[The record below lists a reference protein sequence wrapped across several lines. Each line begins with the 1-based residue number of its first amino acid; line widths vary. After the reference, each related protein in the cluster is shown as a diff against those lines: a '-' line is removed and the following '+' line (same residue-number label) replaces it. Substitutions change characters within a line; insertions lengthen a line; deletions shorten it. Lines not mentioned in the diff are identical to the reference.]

1 MQPAGTSLLSLSQ
14 LGELGAVLA
23 VCAAIMVLARPERKA
38 ALRILVIYLAALI
51 FNGGAVI
58 AEGLRQKDS
67 ARMLVLLVH
76 ILTGAVVLNLAVLFL
91 FAVVLRRLHIEPP
104 RLARDLVLGL
114 GYCGVALYVCAIHE
128 VDVAGIIATS
138 AVITAVIG
146 FSMQE
151 VLGNVMSGLA
161 LQIDRSIV
169 PGDTIRIGDVQ
180 GIVRDI
186 NWRRV
191 SIESTD
197 GDLHIVPNSKFVQDQ
212 VIVAGKRWK
221 GGVQQRRSVYFDIE
235 YSVAPARVV
244 GIIST
249 TLAHGVPDVAAE
261 PKPDVVLA
269 DIQGSACRY
278 AVRYWLTRID
288 DGAAVDSVIR
298 SRVMLALRRGGIV
311 LDPHAT
317 DVVLHRGVEREL
329 DPGLPERM
337 EALRGVSI
345 FASLTEEEQQ
355 ETAGR
360 LVYTPFTQGETIIVQ
375 GGAVNHLYI
384 LTSGTVEVRI
394 SMDGASKTVARISAP
409 SFFGEM
415 GMLTGEKRSAT
426 IVAVDEVECWR
437 LGRNAFA
444 RVLEARPQIAND
456 ISIALAERQAEHV
469 AAQEGLNEESMRLR
483 IRSEQRSLLKRIHS
497 FFDLET
503 G

>member
-1 MQPAGTSLLSLSQ
+1 
-14 LGELGAVLA
+14 
-23 VCAAIMVLARPERKA
+23 
-38 ALRILVIYLAALI
+38 
-51 FNGGAVI
+51 
-58 AEGLRQKDS
+58 
-67 ARMLVLLVH
+67 
-76 ILTGAVVLNLAVLFL
+76 
-91 FAVVLRRLHIEPP
+91 
-104 RLARDLVLGL
+104 
-114 GYCGVALYVCAIHE
+114 

-221 GGVQQRRSVYFDIE
+221 GGVQQRRSVYFDVE
-235 YSVAPARVV
+235 YSIAPARVV
-244 GIIST
+244 DIIAT
-249 TLAHGVPDVAAE
+249 TLSRGVPDVAAE

-269 DIQGSACRY
+269 DIQGSTCRY

-288 DGAAVDSVIR
+288 DGAAVDSTIR
-298 SRVMLALRRGGIV
+298 SRVMFALRRGGIV

-329 DPGLPERM
+329 DPGLPERV

-345 FASLTEEEQQ
+345 FSSLTEVEMR
-355 ETAGR
+355 ETAEG
-360 LVYTPFTQGETIIVQ
+360 LVFTPFTHGETIVVQ
-375 GGAVNHLYI
+375 GGEVNHLYI
-384 LTSGTVEVRI
+384 LTRGTVEVRI
-394 SMDGASKTVARISAP
+394 SIDGTSKAVTRIAAP

-437 LGRNAFA
+437 LHRDAFA
-444 RVLEARPQIAND
+444 HVLEARPEIAD
-456 ISIALAERQAEHV
+456 GVSHALAERMAEHAV
-469 AAQEGLNEESMRLR
+469 ARDGLNEESMRLR
-483 IRSEQRSLLKRIHS
+483 IKSEQRTLVKRIYS
-497 FFDLET
+497 FFDLEA